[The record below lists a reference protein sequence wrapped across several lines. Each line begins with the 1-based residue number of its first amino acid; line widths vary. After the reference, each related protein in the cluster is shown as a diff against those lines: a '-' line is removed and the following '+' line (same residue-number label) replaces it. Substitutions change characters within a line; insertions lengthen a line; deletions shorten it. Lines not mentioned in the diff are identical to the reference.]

1 MNANIP
7 FFRGRQRGSRR
18 TSRLAANRRRS
29 IILVEALEG
38 RQLLSGMPY
47 TVTDTTDSPGSAS
60 DVTLRYAI
68 TQANSNPG
76 STINFNLQE
85 AFTTPTKVVQ
95 QNDYILIDEG
105 TIPAYDF
112 VLSSPLPAITSAV
125 TIDGTSQNAFEK
137 VETANQPLIDI
148 NGQNFVS
155 PANPVTGLT
164 ITAANVTVDGLSI
177 ISFNGGGVAI
187 TGTASK
193 NDAVETSWFGI
204 APFGDSR
211 SNSVFGV
218 EVVSGASG
226 ATIGGTTAVPS
237 NVISDTMGTGVLF
250 DGSSGNVVE
259 GNYIGTGTD
268 GASAEPNSGDGVLIQ
283 DSAVNNT
290 VGGTIAGSANTIG
303 FNGFG
308 GPVAGNGVE
317 ISGSKNNVVEGNN
330 IGTDTGADDLTNDGD
345 GVLIDGGANFN
356 TIGGSTS
363 VSRNVISNNN
373 ANGVEI
379 SGSGTELNL
388 VDGNYLGTDSQGESS
403 TGDDTANGNINDGVV
418 IDNGATLNT
427 VGGTT
432 AGTRNVISG
441 NETNG
446 VGLDSSKN
454 VIEGN
459 YIGLGADGITAV
471 ANRSDGVVVHN
482 TATNNTIGGS
492 VVGAGNV
499 ITGNN
504 GNGVDISGTGTTG
517 NVVSGNDIG
526 TNAVGNIDPGNGNR
540 EDGVVIQSGAASNVV
555 GGTTAGAVNIIVGN
569 GISNLLNNV
578 DINDASQNV
587 VEGNQIGFD
596 VSGSTLMLTFGDGV
610 IVQGGATGNTIGGT
624 LSGTFGGG
632 AAFSVNVISGNG
644 ANGVEITGTGTEL
657 NVVEGNY
664 LGTNATGTIAVG
676 NGNDGVVID
685 NGATLNTVGGTTA
698 GARDVISGNRE
709 NGVGLDSSKQC
720 SRGELYRPRTRWQDR
735 TRQCFRRRDR
745 AQWRDQQHHRRVSCR
760 RPAMSSRTTK
770 PSEYFPT
777 APIRPLCSPTR
788 SIRTPAAAS
797 DSRAPHRPPRS
808 RSRNGRYP
816 ARRRLES
823 RSRVP
828 HRRGTFSSS
837 SSQVL
842 RATREPR

>member
-1 MNANIP
+1 MNAIIP
-7 FFRGRQRGSRR
+7 FFRGRERGSRR
-18 TSRLAANRRRS
+18 SSRTVPNRRRT
-29 IILVEALEG
+29 IMLVEALEG
-38 RQLLSGMPY
+38 RQLLSGVTY
-47 TVTDTTDSPGSAS
+47 TVTDTTDSAGSAS
-60 DVTLRYAI
+60 DKTLRYAI
-68 TQANSNPG
+68 TQANLNPG
-76 STINFNLQE
+76 SIINFNLQE
-85 AFTTPTKVVQ
+85 AFTNSSNVLQ
-95 QNDYILIDEG
+95 QNDYDFIMEG
-105 TIPAYDF
+105 TTPSYNFI
-112 VLSSPLPAITSAV
+112 LSSPLPAITSAV
-125 TIDGTSQNAFEK
+125 TIDGTSQNVYEM
-137 VETANQPLIDI
+137 EGTENQPLIDI
-148 NGQNFVS
+148 DGRNFVS

-177 ISFNGGGVAI
+177 INFDGGGVAI
-187 TGTASK
+187 TGSASK
-193 NDAVETSWFGI
+193 NDAVETSWLGL
-204 APFGDSR
+204 APAGDSQ

-237 NVISDTMGTGVLF
+237 NVISDTVGTGVLI

-259 GNYIGTGTD
+259 GNYIGTGAD
-268 GASAEPNSGDGVLIQ
+268 GVSAEPNSGDGVLIQ
-283 DSAVNNT
+283 DSASNNT

-308 GPVAGNGVE
+308 GPDVRNGVE
-317 ISGSKNNVVEGNN
+317 ISGSKSNVVEGNY
-330 IGTDTGADDLTNDGD
+330 IGTDTGAVDLANNGD
-345 GVLIDGGANFN
+345 GVLIDAGANFN

-363 VSRNVISNNN
+363 VSRNVVSSNN

-388 VDGNYLGTDSQGESS
+388 VEGNYLGTDSQGETS

-446 VGLDSSKN
+446 VGLDSSNN

-471 ANRSDGVVVHN
+471 ANSSDGVVVHN
-482 TATNNTIGGS
+482 AATNNTIGGS

-517 NVVSGNDIG
+517 NVVSGNEIG

-540 EDGVVIQSGAASNVV
+540 EDGVVIQSGAASNIV
-555 GGTTAGAVNIIVGN
+555 GGTTAGAANIIVGN
-569 GISNLLNNV
+569 GISKLLNNV

-610 IVQGGATGNTIGGT
+610 IVQGAATGNTIGGT

-644 ANGVEITGTGTEL
+644 ANGVEITGIGTEL
-657 NVVEGNY
+657 NVVEGND
-664 LGTNATGTIAVG
+664 LGTNATGTVAVG

-698 GARDVISGNRE
+698 GSRNIISGNKE
-709 NGVGLDSSKQC
+709 NGVGLDSS
-720 SRGELYRPRTRWQDR
+720 SNVIEGNYIGVGANGNTALANAFDGVVAHNGANDNTIGG
-735 TRQCFRRRDR
+735 
-745 AQWRDQQHHRRVSCR
+745 S
-760 RPAMSSRTTK
+760 RPAAGQRHFG
-770 PSEYFPT
+770 E
-777 APIRPLCSPTR
+777 
-788 SIRTPAAAS
+788 
-797 DSRAPHRPPRS
+797 
-808 RSRNGRYP
+808 
-816 ARRRLES
+816 
-823 RSRVP
+823 
-828 HRRGTFSSS
+828 
-837 SSQVL
+837 
-842 RATREPR
+842 